1 MFSINC
7 SAILV
12 VILFQER
19 DEMIG
24 KLHLQVKRLQTQ
36 PVYQQTP
43 EEKRKVV
50 NLLKSE
56 LVEAKEA
63 VDLQNERIEEMQMN
77 LQMKDDQIEALE
89 EAIETRKENVIV
101 YFMFNFCFVFSFC
114 LCVYTCFFIAAS
126 LGGV

>member
-1 MFSINC
+1 MYTKILFSIV
-7 SAILV
+7 SAVKRLLILV

-36 PVYQQTP
+36 QVYQQTP
-43 EEKRKVV
+43 EEKRKVL

-77 LQMKDDQIEALE
+77 LQIKDDQIETLQE
-89 EAIETRKENVIV
+89 GIETTKENVISC
-101 YFMFNFCFVFSFC
+101 FIFVFLFFC
-114 LCVYTCFFIAAS
+114 EHV
-126 LGGV
+126 

>member
-1 MFSINC
+1 MKRSI
-7 SAILV
+7 ILV

-36 PVYQQTP
+36 QVYQQTP

-89 EAIETRKENVIV
+89 EAIETRKENVIF
-101 YFMFNFCFVFSFC
+101 YFLFNFCFVFSFC

>member
-1 MFSINC
+1 MYTKILFSIV
-7 SAILV
+7 SAVKRLLILV

-36 PVYQQTP
+36 QVYQQTP

-77 LQMKDDQIEALE
+77 LQIKDDQIETLQ
-89 EAIETRKENVIV
+89 EAIETTKENVISCFIFV
-101 YFMFNFCFVFSFC
+101 LFCFCEHV
-114 LCVYTCFFIAAS
+114 
-126 LGGV
+126 

>member
-1 MFSINC
+1 MYTKILFSIV
-7 SAILV
+7 SAVKRLLILV
-12 VILFQER
+12 VILFEER

-36 PVYQQTP
+36 QIYQQTP
-43 EEKRKVV
+43 EEKRKVL

-77 LQMKDDQIEALE
+77 LQIKDDQIETLQ
-89 EAIETRKENVIV
+89 EAIETTKENVISCFIFV
-101 YFMFNFCFVFSFC
+101 LFCFCEHV
-114 LCVYTCFFIAAS
+114 
-126 LGGV
+126 

>member
-1 MFSINC
+1 M
-7 SAILV
+7 SAVKRLLILV

-36 PVYQQTP
+36 QIYQQTP
-43 EEKRKVV
+43 EEKRKVL

-77 LQMKDDQIEALE
+77 LQIKDDQIETLQ
-89 EAIETRKENVIV
+89 EAIETTKENVISCFIFV
-101 YFMFNFCFVFSFC
+101 LFCFCKHV
-114 LCVYTCFFIAAS
+114 
-126 LGGV
+126 

>member
-1 MFSINC
+1 
-7 SAILV
+7 
-12 VILFQER
+12 
-19 DEMIG
+19 MIG

-36 PVYQQTP
+36 QVYQQTP

-89 EAIETRKENVIV
+89 EAIETRKENVIF

>member
-1 MFSINC
+1 MYTKILFSIV
-7 SAILV
+7 SAVKRLLILV

-36 PVYQQTP
+36 QIYQQTP
-43 EEKRKVV
+43 EEKRKVL

-77 LQMKDDQIEALE
+77 LQIKDDQIETLQ
-89 EAIETRKENVIV
+89 EAIETTKENVISCFIFV
-101 YFMFNFCFVFSFC
+101 LFCFCEHV
-114 LCVYTCFFIAAS
+114 
-126 LGGV
+126 

>member
-1 MFSINC
+1 MYTKILFSIV
-7 SAILV
+7 SAVKRLLILV
-12 VILFQER
+12 VILFEER

-36 PVYQQTP
+36 QVYQQTP

-77 LQMKDDQIEALE
+77 LQIKDDQIETLQ
-89 EAIETRKENVIV
+89 EAIETTKENVISCFIFV
-101 YFMFNFCFVFSFC
+101 LFCFCEHV
-114 LCVYTCFFIAAS
+114 
-126 LGGV
+126 

>member
-1 MFSINC
+1 MYTKILFSIV
-7 SAILV
+7 SAVKRLLILV
-12 VILFQER
+12 VILFEER

-36 PVYQQTP
+36 QVYQQTP
-43 EEKRKVV
+43 EEKRKVI

-77 LQMKDDQIEALE
+77 LQIKDDQIEALQ
-89 EAIETRKENVIV
+89 EAIETTKENVIS
-101 YFMFNFCFVFSFC
+101 CFIFI
-114 LCVYTCFFIAAS
+114 FF
-126 LGGV
+126 L